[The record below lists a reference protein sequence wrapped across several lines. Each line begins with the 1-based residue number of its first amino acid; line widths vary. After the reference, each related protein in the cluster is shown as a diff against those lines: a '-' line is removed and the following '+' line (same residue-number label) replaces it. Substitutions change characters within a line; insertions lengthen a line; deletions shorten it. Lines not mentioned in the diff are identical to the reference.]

1 MSTRLQ
7 PAVKKE
13 CNRVLLYV
21 LIGAAL
27 TILAFFILNRFFPE
41 SVPFDYTVIL
51 GSLCGG
57 AVAYL
62 NFVLMCLTVQKV
74 ASDTDDA
81 RARNRMKASY
91 TYRYLMQ
98 IAWMVLALTIPVFNP
113 IAGIVPLVF
122 PSLGIKIASIF
133 FKK

>member
-1 MSTRLQ
+1 MSAKLQ

-13 CNRVLLYV
+13 CVKVLISV

-27 TILAFFILNRFFPE
+27 TVLVFFILNIFLPE
-41 SVPFDYTVIL
+41 DVPFDYKVIVAA
-51 GSLCGG
+51 LCGS
-57 AVAYL
+57 AVAFL
-62 NFVLMCLTVQKV
+62 NFFLMCLTVQKV
-74 ASDTDDA
+74 AAETDDG
-81 RARNRMKASY
+81 RARNRMKVSY

-98 IAWMVLALTIPVFNP
+98 IAWIVMALTIPVFNP